1 MNMPNLVRHGLYR
14 SFESGYNSDAI
25 NMLYTNTKK
34 SPEEISEMIR
44 ETWNYIKEEN
54 TSNHVVSHFFY
65 LLGCEVD
72 RTWVEDISFDIVKYG
87 LNHDDVEV
95 VDYAIG
101 LIESWNDKDILD
113 LLFNTKIKSEWLEE
127 YKIKVLEEFGYSMYT
142 EGGD

>member
-44 ETWNYIKEEN
+44 ETWSYIKTNEVN
-54 TSNHVVSHFFY
+54 ISNHVLSHFFY

-72 RTWVEDISFDIVKYG
+72 RVWVEDISLEIVKYG
-87 LNHDDVEV
+87 LNHNDVEV
-95 VDYAIG
+95 IDNAIG

-113 LLFNTKIKSEWLEE
+113 LLFNTKIKLEWLGE
-127 YKIKVLEEFGYSMYT
+127 YKMKVLEHFGYSI
-142 EGGD
+142 